1 MTDHL
6 AALDVRQVHAW
17 YTRLADMIGRQTVP
31 DGNSRQTPLAAIFL
45 RRYLAARPNDV
56 LEFTAPGYLRNAPQ
70 VRDAL
75 VYHRDVFLTRQQASF
90 GPGQRRWVGVLPRLR
105 GQAPYARWTPGS
117 QLRMHYHSLV
127 EIGGTLREIFRI
139 QRSGTP
145 QERDLFT
152 ALRGFQLQSDVALSG
167 QQNQNSV
174 RITFTSWNVH
184 AFDRYDFD
192 YSERLTLPNPD
203 HGSTAPG
210 AVRPEDRTLTVY
222 HSNARRMVRAGLA
235 APYDL
240 RSQPWAQQHQD
251 LLAPADVTP

>member
-6 AALDVRQVHAW
+6 AAPDVRQVHAW
-17 YTRLADMIGRQTVP
+17 YTRLADMIARQTVP
-31 DGNSRQTPLAAIFL
+31 DGNSQQAPLAAIFL
-45 RRYLAARPNDV
+45 RRYLAANPDDV

-70 VRDAL
+70 VREAL
-75 VYHRDVFLTRQQASF
+75 VYHRDVFLTRQQARLGS
-90 GPGQRRWVGVLPRLR
+90 GQTRWAGVLPRLR
-105 GQAPYARWTPGS
+105 GQASYARWVPGS

-127 EIGGTLREIFRI
+127 EIGGTIREIFRI

-152 ALRGFQLQSDVALSG
+152 ALRGFQLQSDIAVSG
-167 QQNQNSV
+167 EQNQNAV

-192 YSERLTLPNPD
+192 YSEHLTLPNPD
-203 HGSTAPG
+203 YGSTAEG
-210 AVRPEDRTLTVY
+210 AVRPQDRTLTVY
-222 HSNARRMVRAGLA
+222 HSNAERMVEADLA

-240 RSQPWAQQHQD
+240 CSHPWAMPYQD